1 MKQQRYLPFP
11 DGDGNLNRR
20 LLAILCTAILAL
32 LTIDSCGNPA
42 VGQQHIGQQRPEQP
56 LAALQYA
63 GDVDNRSAAKQNS
76 DNRDAWTGNR
86 PGNGFQTV
94 KNFPAESIPTTIVE
108 FWRYPQ
114 HPDVEIVRGI
124 SSGSAYCRVK
134 LEDSVIPHGERASQR
149 TWELPP
155 AAIQALL
162 RQLAP
167 LRTVAVD
174 PWDQRT
180 TAILFSIPV
189 SSGATQ
195 DLLHKLSDS
204 TPAWARETTQ
214 QLQTCLHLLHQLPPA
229 ILPIRTRVQVQDQ
242 VI

>member
-1 MKQQRYLPFP
+1 MKQQRYSPFP
-11 DGDGNLNRR
+11 DGSGNLNRR

-42 VGQQHIGQQRPEQP
+42 VGQQRPDQP
-56 LAALQYA
+56 LAALHWA
-63 GDVDNRSAAKQNS
+63 GDVDDRSAAGNS
-76 DNRDAWTGNR
+76 VDRDARAGNR

-94 KNFPAESIPTTIVE
+94 NNFDAESIPTTIVE

-114 HPDVEIVRGI
+114 HPDVEIVREI
-124 SSGSAYCRVK
+124 SSGSVYCRVK

-155 AAIQALL
+155 AAIQVLL

-167 LRTVAVD
+167 LRAIAAD

-189 SSGATQ
+189 SSGGTQ
-195 DLLHKLSDS
+195 DLLHKLSDR
-204 TPAWARETTQ
+204 TPAWARETTR
-214 QLQTCLHLLHQLPPA
+214 QLQTCLQLLHQLPPA
-229 ILPIRTRVQVQDQ
+229 MLPIQNCVQVQG
-242 VI
+242 